1 MKTLDYE
8 LYLRMA
14 AAAEARSFLKTAF
27 LLAGIDCGGISANPK
42 NVDFDEVPGRLK
54 TIFHCHVSVS
64 CRNGEE
70 RYIVC
75 GNINHAG
82 ISCHSIITDDGD
94 TGVLIYWDGGYRGC
108 EEHFQIVK
116 KRRHEKGT
124 S

>member
-27 LLAGIDCGGISANPK
+27 LLAGIDCGGIWANFK
-42 NVDFDEVPGRLK
+42 NVNFDEVPGRLK
-54 TIFHCHVSVS
+54 TVFHCRVSVS
-64 CRNGEE
+64 CRYGEE
-70 RYIVC
+70 HYIVS
-75 GNINHAG
+75 GNINQAG
-82 ISCHSIITDDGD
+82 INSHSIITDDGD
-94 TGVLIYWDGGYRGC
+94 SGVLIYWDGGYRGC

>member
-1 MKTLDYE
+1 MKTIY
-8 LYLRMA
+8 
-14 AAAEARSFLKTAF
+14 
-27 LLAGIDCGGISANPK
+27 
-42 NVDFDEVPGRLK
+42 
-54 TIFHCHVSVS
+54 HCRVSVS
-64 CRNGEE
+64 CSNGEE
-70 RYIVC
+70 HYIVC